1 MLAGAEEHV
10 PCTTWATATI
20 LCREHMLASQ
30 SPVIIIHNISI
41 FYFIPPHFFS
51 SVSSR
56 LTQIAA
62 IIAKST
68 PGAHLTKYVCLSAK
82 ISRMLKKLLEMC
94 ATACPPQVISADR
107 SNQSPLT
114 SISTGRP
121 SAAFLNTT
129 WDFVESTDGQIGL
142 SAAECTYERTVP

>member
-1 MLAGAEEHV
+1 MGYSKLWQNKHGRLSQGLNMLTGVETKGHSRLRHN
-10 PCTTWATATI
+10 
-20 LCREHMLASQ
+20 LCPSTQELFAPLS
-30 SPVIIIHNISI
+30 SWVSI
-41 FYFIPPHFFS
+41 CVFRLFPHFFS

-68 PGAHLTKYVCLSAK
+68 PGAHFTKYVCLSAK
-82 ISRMLKKLLEMC
+82 ICVTLKKLLEIC

-107 SNQSPLT
+107 SNQSPFT

-121 SAAFLNTT
+121 SAAFLKTT
-129 WDFVESTDGQIGL
+129 
-142 SAAECTYERTVP
+142 